1 LYTCSNPV
9 DGALTAL
16 EATLDALAAAD
27 EPVDD
32 RARLDRV
39 LDAREHGREPLQLVA
54 HGDQHA
60 EPTVSHVAGP
70 AAESSVRDSGTR
82 DSIGRLPPGGQSVR
96 TVVTPAADTTAVHVR
111 PRGTASVPRA
121 GGVV

>member
-70 AAESSVRDSGTR
+70 RPN
-82 DSIGRLPPGGQSVR
+82 PPC
-96 TVVTPAADTTAVHVR
+96 ATA
-111 PRGTASVPRA
+111 GLATASGYYPLGA
-121 GGVV
+121 GV